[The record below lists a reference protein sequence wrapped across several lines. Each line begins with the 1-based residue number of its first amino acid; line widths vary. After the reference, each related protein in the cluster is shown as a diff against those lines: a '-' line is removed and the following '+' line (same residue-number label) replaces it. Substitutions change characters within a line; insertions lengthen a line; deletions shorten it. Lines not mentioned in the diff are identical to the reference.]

1 MENMTMSEL
10 KNLLINVPDSYF
22 DFVESLLDEAGK
34 SDKRKQGLIKY
45 LRTNPDATTSDVLD
59 FLVNDLGLY
68 DEYQLKQYS
77 SSIRV

>member
-1 MENMTMSEL
+1 MSEL